1 MRFIDRFLDPSRC
14 LLYGVWL
21 PSDLSRR
28 DRACTGAESWSG
40 NYVYCNNW
48 SMSAQETEEADALA
62 GGGVSVRDIK
72 ARLRQLGVSD
82 AVINSC
88 AGKRDLEALLRAE
101 LKLASQNCQ
110 VAVVCNEGDWVH
122 RIFDQR
128 LGDGWCGGG
137 FMLVQLMLYASGM
150 KAAFVV
156 CCLVYAAR
164 RFIQ

>member
-1 MRFIDRFLDPSRC
+1 MLTRAHHIFPYVRPSLPPFKPFLHHRHHH
-14 LLYGVWL
+14 LLLLLLFLLLLFLLLLSL
-21 PSDLSRR
+21 PSL
-28 DRACTGAESWSG
+28 
-40 NYVYCNNW
+40 
-48 SMSAQETEEADALA
+48 
-62 GGGVSVRDIK
+62 
-72 ARLRQLGVSD
+72 
-82 AVINSC
+82 
-88 AGKRDLEALLRAE
+88 
-101 LKLASQNCQ
+101 
-110 VAVVCNEGDWVH
+110 VVLGDWVH